1 MNIQEIKD
9 LINSSTYEFLRT
21 DEHLGNHIMLM
32 TLGGSYAY
40 GTNIEGSDLDIRGIA
55 MERRQEIL
63 GLSNFEQFENKK
75 TDTVI
80 YGFKKIVN
88 LLINCNPNVIEILG
102 TKPEHIFAITDEG
115 KMLRNH
121 VNLFL
126 SRKVAHSFGGYANQQ
141 LRRLQNAFQI
151 EDGIQFSGVQ
161 RSFDDII
168 KQLTSVSRQLNKRNN
183 KKDEKHMNKH
193 IMHLVR
199 LFLMGIEILEGKGI
213 NTYRENDRE
222 MLLKIRNNEYSYEEI
237 FQMVDEYNKKFIYAK
252 DNTPLLANPN
262 MKKIEEIV
270 MTINER
276 SLKI

>member
-40 GTNIEGSDLDIRGIA
+40 GTNIEGSDLDIRGIT
-55 MERRQEIL
+55 MERRQELL
-63 GLSNFEQFENKK
+63 GLSNFEQFENKT

-80 YGFKKIVN
+80 YGFRKIVN
-88 LLINCNPNVIEILG
+88 LLINCNPNTIEILG
-102 TKPEHIFAITDEG
+102 TKPEHIFTVTDEG

-126 SRKVAHSFGGYANQQ
+126 SRKAAHSFGGYANQQ

-151 EDGIQFSGVQ
+151 EDGIVFSGVQ
-161 RSFDDII
+161 QSFEDMIT
-168 KQLTSVSRQLNKRNN
+168 QLSSVSGQLNKRNN

-193 IMHLVR
+193 IMHIVR
-199 LFLMGIEILEGKGI
+199 LLLMGIEILEGKGI
-213 NTYRENDRE
+213 NTYRGNDRE
-222 MLLKIRNNEYSYEEI
+222 MLLKIRNGEYSYEEI

-252 DNTPLLANPN
+252 DNTSLPENPN